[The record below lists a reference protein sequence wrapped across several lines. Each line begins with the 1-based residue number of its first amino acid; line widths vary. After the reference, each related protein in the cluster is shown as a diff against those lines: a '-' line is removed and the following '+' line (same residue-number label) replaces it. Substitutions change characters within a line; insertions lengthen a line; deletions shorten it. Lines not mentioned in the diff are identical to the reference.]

1 MHSGLSRADRKGGRT
16 TGARADKPT
25 TSWKVRQIVR
35 QATTIT
41 HVLFFFFSTGSR
53 SFSFLPGPRNSIW
66 DFLDLSGS
74 LDFWLLV
81 FNLGLPASRFSG
93 IFLRFQEYWSGR
105 WNRFGLSLEWDWRW
119 NCNRNL
125 NNRKTGGLLCRQEHS
140 TPLDKSRWKKV
151 PRLQRNCRVG
161 FGDGAY
167 LTSGAKW
174 TAWKR
179 NYRTKGT

>member
-105 WNRFGLSLEWDWRW
+105 WNRFGHGLEWEWKW
-119 NCNRNL
+119 NCNRIL
-125 NNRKTGGLLCRQEHS
+125 INRKTGGLLCRQEHS
-140 TPLDKSRWKKV
+140 TLLPLDKSRWKV

-161 FGDGAY
+161 SGDGAY

-179 NYRTKGT
+179 NYSNY